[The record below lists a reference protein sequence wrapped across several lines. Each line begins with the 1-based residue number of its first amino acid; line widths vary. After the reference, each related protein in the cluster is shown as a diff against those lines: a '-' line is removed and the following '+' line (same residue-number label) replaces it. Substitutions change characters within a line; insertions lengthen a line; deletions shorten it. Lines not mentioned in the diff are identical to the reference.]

1 MQSFIIVSKNKK
13 IREDQSLKICTE
25 NKIDVFDIN
34 ILESNQN
41 TSIGIDEIRNFQKKL
56 YLKPIKS
63 KVKAGIIK
71 NAENLTFTS
80 QNAMLKL
87 LEEPPINTIII
98 LEITNKEVL
107 LPTILSRCQLIEI
120 KDKLIEILDEE
131 INKNFDLIFN
141 LDALPAG
148 EKMKIAQ
155 NYSKTKEMAL
165 LWIEQ
170 MIISVRKK
178 IIREHNELLN
188 KKIVE
193 ILKSLQK
200 TYEIIS
206 STNVNPRF
214 SLENLLINS

>member
-13 IREDQSLKICTE
+13 IIEEESLKVCEE
-25 NKIDVFDIN
+25 NKIETLDIN
-34 ILESNQN
+34 ILESQKDV
-41 TSIGIDEIRNFQKKL
+41 SIGIEEIRDFQKKL

-63 KVKAGIIK
+63 KIKAGIIK
-71 NAENLTFTS
+71 NAQNLTLAS

-87 LEEPPINTIII
+87 LEEPPANTIII
-98 LEITNKEVL
+98 LETANKEVL
-107 LPTILSRCQLIEI
+107 LPTILSRCQIIEV
-120 KDKLIEILDEE
+120 KDKLTVIPDED

-141 LDALPAG
+141 LGTMG

-155 NYSKTKEMAL
+155 DYGKTKETAL
-165 LWIEQ
+165 LWLEQ
-170 MIISVRKK
+170 MIISVRRKTIVEK
-178 IIREHNELLN
+178 NGLLN
-188 KKIVE
+188 AKAVK

-206 STNVNPRF
+206 STNTNPRF